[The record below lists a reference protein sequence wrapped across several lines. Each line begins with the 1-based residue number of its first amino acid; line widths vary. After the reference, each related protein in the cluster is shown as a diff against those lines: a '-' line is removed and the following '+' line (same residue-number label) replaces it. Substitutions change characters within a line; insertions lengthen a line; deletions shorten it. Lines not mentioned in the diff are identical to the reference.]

1 MNKKDFLKTY
11 QNIDKLKQAN
21 VSNSESTPPLYRSP
35 YDEKLIKDMHFAKF
49 QKNLQQ
55 TQENNSLKQ
64 LLEKEDWDE
73 EDTKTLLK
81 SLR

>member
-11 QNIDKLKQAN
+11 QNIDKLKP
-21 VSNSESTPPLYRSP
+21 TPDITEEQLKPIYRSL
-35 YDEKLIKDMHFAKF
+35 YDEKLIKEMHFAKF

-55 TQENNSLKQ
+55 TQDNESLKR
-64 LLEKEDWDE
+64 LLEKENWNE
-73 EDTKTLLK
+73 EDTKVLLK